1 MDVTRPTPV
10 PGDGQTPITEA
21 DLQAYADGQL
31 APERQAEI
39 EAFLSAHPAERQ
51 QVDDWR
57 AQNRALKQW
66 LDPVMAE
73 PLPLRLPLAPAAA
86 PAWHAWPWRSLAAGL
101 AIVALSSGSAWWGRG
116 AYDGHL
122 QRMAAAPAG
131 TLHGF
136 AHRAAIAHA
145 VYSPEVRRPVEVGAE
160 QEQALITWLTKRMGT
175 LVRPPDL
182 QALGYRLMGGRL
194 LPGGT
199 GPVAQFMFERAQGE
213 RLTLY
218 ITREDAGRETA
229 FQFGQEGSVNVF
241 YWVDQNFGYA
251 LSSAA
256 SRPEMLH
263 VAEAVYQQ
271 LEGRR

>member
-51 QVDDWR
+51 RVDDWR

-136 AHRAAIAHA
+136 AQRAAIAHA

-175 LVRPPDL
+175 SVRPPDL

-251 LSSAA
+251 LSSAV